1 MNGLVVSLVLL
12 VVPGWYPEAAL
23 DKTGTSGC
31 ESAAPALEA
40 LKKQEPAGAG
50 SFQAE
55 REGFSDRG
63 PDARSRMQQLQ
74 KIILCRSMTSSDNSP
89 CAGSTGSVLPQN
101 RHNATIERL

>member
-1 MNGLVVSLVLL
+1 MSGVVVGLILL
-12 VVPGWYPEAAL
+12 VVPGWHREAAL

-31 ESAAPALEA
+31 KSAVPALEA

-63 PDARSRMQQLQ
+63 PDADFRMQQLQ
-74 KIILCRSMTSSDNSP
+74 SIVAC
-89 CAGSTGSVLPQN
+89 
-101 RHNATIERL
+101 

>member
-12 VVPGWYPEAAL
+12 VVPGWYREAAL

-50 SFQAE
+50 SFEAE
-55 REGFSDRG
+55 REGFSDRN
-63 PDARSRMQQLQ
+63 PNASSRMQQLLQ
-74 KIILCRSMTSSDNSP
+74 IMQVAVTDIKGDTLN
-89 CAGSTGSVLPQN
+89 LP
-101 RHNATIERL
+101 T